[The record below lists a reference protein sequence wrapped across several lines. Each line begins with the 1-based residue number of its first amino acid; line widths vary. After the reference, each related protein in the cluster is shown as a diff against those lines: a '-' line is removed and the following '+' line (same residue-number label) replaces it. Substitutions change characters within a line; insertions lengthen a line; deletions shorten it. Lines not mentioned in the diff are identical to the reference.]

1 MFILDLSKVLTY
13 ELHYDYVKKKYG
25 NNERLL
31 FSDTDSLTYVIKTE
45 YVYKDF
51 GKILKCLILEKNL
64 LRLNMI
70 FQTN

>member
-31 FSDTDSLTYVIKTE
+31 FSDTDSLMHEIKTE
-45 YVYKDF
+45 DAYEGFSKY
-51 GKILKCLILEKNL
+51 
-64 LRLNMI
+64 R
-70 FQTN
+70 